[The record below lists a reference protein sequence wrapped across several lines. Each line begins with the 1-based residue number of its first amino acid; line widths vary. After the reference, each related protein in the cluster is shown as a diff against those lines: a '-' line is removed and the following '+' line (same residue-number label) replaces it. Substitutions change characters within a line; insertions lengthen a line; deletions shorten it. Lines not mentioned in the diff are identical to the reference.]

1 MQIIF
6 CIYLHIDFSR
16 VCSDKATGAHY
27 GVPTCEGCK
36 VDFLINRFDMKK
48 HIDASSRAFSNEVY

>member
-1 MQIIF
+1 M
-6 CIYLHIDFSR
+6 
-16 VCSDKATGAHY
+16 DKATGAHY

-48 HIDASSRAFSNEVY
+48 HIDASSRAFSNEVFYAKKNIDVISVIDV